1 MCYNEQNELILSTLY
16 LLGDNVC
23 GITEEEAENGQ
34 NEKNEKN
41 ACDRRADTALYR
53 DFDDYQGSYSYNFL
67 RNERQYGGRKSE
79 EKHNAVF

>member
-1 MCYNEQNELILSTLY
+1 M
-16 LLGDNVC
+16 D
-23 GITEEEAENGQ
+23 
-34 NEKNEKN
+34 KMKKN

>member
-16 LLGDNVC
+16 LSGDNVC

-34 NEKNEKN
+34 NEKML
-41 ACDRRADTALYR
+41 ATGGLILLCIGILMIIRAVIVTI
-53 DFDDYQGSYSYNFL
+53 FL